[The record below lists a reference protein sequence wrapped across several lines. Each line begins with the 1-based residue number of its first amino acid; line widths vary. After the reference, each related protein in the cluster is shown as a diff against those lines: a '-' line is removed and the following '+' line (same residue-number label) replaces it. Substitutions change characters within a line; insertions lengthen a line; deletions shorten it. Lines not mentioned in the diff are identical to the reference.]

1 MKAIVVGCGRVG
13 AALATEL
20 KSVGWDV
27 AVIDERE
34 EALGRLGENWTGEFY
49 VGHGMDVPLLK
60 SAGIEAADAVVVTTD
75 GDNTNILIAQ
85 VAQRKFNVS
94 SVVVRLLDPRRA
106 EFYRSLGLNVVCPT
120 SSAIAGLKAAVLG
133 DASVE
138 AA

>member
-1 MKAIVVGCGRVG
+1 MLFRSG
-13 AALATEL
+13 
-20 KSVGWDV
+20 
-27 AVIDERE
+27 ID
-34 EALGRLGENWTGEFY
+34 
-49 VGHGMDVPLLK
+49 
-60 SAGIEAADAVVVTTD
+60 AADAVVVTTD
-75 GDNTNILIAQ
+75 GDNTNILIPQ

>member
-20 KSVGWDV
+20 KAGGWDV

-34 EALGRLGENWTGEFY
+34 EALGRLGENWMGEFY

-60 SAGIEAADAVVVTTD
+60 SAGIEEADAVVVTTD

-106 EFYRSLGLNVVCPT
+106 EFYRTLGLNVVCPT

-133 DASVE
+133 DAANE